1 MPDWGAPGAG
11 VESISRQLDLAKK
24 RLIGCFS
31 VAQGIRAL
39 GVIKNVVFPVLAG
52 MRFLLGP
59 ALRALTQPTLSV
71 LEVGV
76 AIQDG
81 SSAADPSRFC
91 VNEGQ
96 LWIPIPMPIWNCGC
110 E

>member
-59 ALRALTQPTLSV
+59 ALRALTQPTLC
-71 LEVGV
+71 VGGRRSGAGWV
-76 AIQDG
+76 KR
-81 SSAADPSRFC
+81 SRPTVFLK
-91 VNEGQ
+91 V
-96 LWIPIPMPIWNCGC
+96 
-110 E
+110 